1 MKKSLSLQHLM
12 PERDKVSQR
21 KLFDDLQEV
30 RVDPMSSR
38 FRLIDQ
44 EQEAKKSLVY
54 FKDLT
59 NKSLA

>member
-1 MKKSLSLQHLM
+1 MKKSISLQHLM
-12 PERDKVSQR
+12 PEREKVSQR